1 MFRIG
6 SRIAPYMLAILII
19 FIFSSS
25 DAWALEQQNTDNVR
39 SRQGISFTI
48 SEGGPGAIAAKV
60 GDQVGVLII
69 TCPSG
74 VQFAAEPEISVEGDL
89 KLDTANIRLNP
100 EQNKLV
106 IPILASSTR
115 TASVIKFEQVNLT
128 LDRTVPEG
136 DLVLSVSG
144 NALDQAS
151 GSNASWVGS
160 IPIES
165 VAAKGAVARVTTP
178 APDER
183 TPQRT
188 ICTVGSNEYV
198 LYDITR
204 KMDVAPYLKGDRV
217 FLPVYDIAQIMG
229 IISDKIFWDQEQQTI
244 TLMKGSTFIQLRIGS
259 RTMLLNGAAVTLD
272 AAPEITQNRTCL
284 PVGLLAQAL
293 GGKAEWDPAAQTIA
307 FN

>member
-1 MFRIG
+1 MYRIN
-6 SRIAPYMLAILII
+6 SWIAPYLLAILMV
-19 FIFSSS
+19 FIFCSSN
-25 DAWALEQQNTDNVR
+25 AWALEQQDFDNTR
-39 SRQGISFTI
+39 SRTGISFTI
-48 SEGGPGAIAAKV
+48 GEGGPGAIAAKV
-60 GDQVGVLII
+60 WDQVGVLII
-69 TCPSG
+69 SCPSG
-74 VQFAAEPEISVEGDL
+74 VKFAAEPEISVAGDL

-106 IPILASSTR
+106 IPILASSTQ
-115 TASVIKFEQVNLT
+115 TSVIKFEQVNLT

-136 DLVLSVSG
+136 ELLLSVSG

-151 GSNASWVGS
+151 GSHSASWVGS

-188 ICTVGSNEYV
+188 ICTVGSDEYT
-198 LYDITR
+198 LYDVAR
-204 KMDVAPYLKGDRV
+204 KMDVAPYLKDDRV

-229 IISDKIFWDQEQQTI
+229 IVSDKIFWDQEQQTI

-259 RTMLLNGAAVTLD
+259 KTMLLNGAAVTLD

-284 PVGLLAQAL
+284 PVGLLVQAL
-293 GGKAEWDPAAQTIA
+293 GGQAEWDPVAQTIA